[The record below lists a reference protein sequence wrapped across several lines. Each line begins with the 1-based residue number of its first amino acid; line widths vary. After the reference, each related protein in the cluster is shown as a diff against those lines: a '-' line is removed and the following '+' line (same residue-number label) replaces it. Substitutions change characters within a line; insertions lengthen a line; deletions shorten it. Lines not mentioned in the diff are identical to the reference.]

1 MWRQHRYLHKGK
13 VMLRIDGFKGRVKM
27 ENIIF
32 EDRSEAGRKLS
43 ALLVKRGYKKDEPL
57 VVLGIPRGGVVVAD
71 EVAAGLSAPLD
82 VIIARKLR
90 APYQPELGI
99 GAVISGDH
107 ITIINE
113 EVARLTGA
121 TKDYLDREI
130 ADQREEIERRLR
142 FYRGESP
149 ATEVS
154 GKTVIVVDDGIAT
167 GYTFRAALEG
177 LRRRNPRK
185 LIAAAPVAAQ
195 DSAEM
200 LRAFADEVIC
210 LSTPAYFVAVGAWYR
225 NFDQTSDEE
234 VAAILRRSW
243 GRSTSRKAANA

>member
-1 MWRQHRYLHKGK
+1 MG
-13 VMLRIDGFKGRVKM
+13 
-27 ENIIF
+27 NIIF
-32 EDRSEAGRKLS
+32 EDRREAGKKLS
-43 ALLVKRGYKKDEPL
+43 NVLIKRGYKNEDGL

-71 EVAAGLSAPLD
+71 EIAEGLSAPLD

-90 APYQPELGI
+90 APLQPELGI

-107 ITIINE
+107 LTIVNE
-113 EVARLTGA
+113 EVARAVGA
-121 TKDYLDREI
+121 TKNYLDREI
-130 ADQREEIERRLR
+130 AYQREEIERRLR
-142 FYRGESP
+142 FYRGSRP

-177 LRRRNPRK
+177 LRRLNPER
-185 LIAAAPVAAQ
+185 LIAAAPVAAL
-195 DSAEM
+195 DSSEM
-200 LRAFADEVIC
+200 LNAFADEVVC

-234 VAAILRRSW
+234 VATILRRNW
-243 GRSTSRKAANA
+243 GRFKPLKTANA

>member
-1 MWRQHRYLHKGK
+1 MT
-13 VMLRIDGFKGRVKM
+13 D
-27 ENIIF
+27 IIF
-32 EDRSEAGRKLS
+32 EDRREAGRKLS
-43 ALLVKRGYKKDEPL
+43 SALIKRGYKGKPA
-57 VVLGIPRGGVVVAD
+57 VVFGIPRGGVVVAD
-71 EVAAGLSAPLD
+71 EVAAGIEAPLD

-113 EVARLTGA
+113 EVARLAGA
-121 TKDYLDREI
+121 AKDYLDREI
-130 ADQREEIERRLR
+130 DYQRKEIERRLS
-142 FYRGESP
+142 FYRGDRP
-149 ATEVS
+149 AVEVS

-185 LIAAAPVAAQ
+185 LVAAAPVAAR

-200 LRAFADEVIC
+200 LQAYADEIIC
-210 LSTPAYFVAVGAWYR
+210 LSMPASFVAVGAWYR
-225 NFDQTSDEE
+225 NFDQTTDEE
-234 VAAILRRSW
+234 VAAILQRTWNRSAS
-243 GRSTSRKAANA
+243 GKTAKA

>member
-1 MWRQHRYLHKGK
+1 MGN
-13 VMLRIDGFKGRVKM
+13 V
-27 ENIIF
+27 IF
-32 EDRSEAGRKLS
+32 EDRREAGRKLS
-43 ALLVKRGYKKDEPL
+43 SVLIKRGYKNEDGL

-71 EVAAGLSAPLD
+71 KIAEGLSAPLD

-90 APYQPELGI
+90 APLQPELGI

-107 ITIINE
+107 LTIVNE
-113 EVARLTGA
+113 EVARAVGA
-121 TKDYLDREI
+121 TKNYLDREI
-130 ADQREEIERRLR
+130 AYQREEIERRLR
-142 FYRGESP
+142 FYRGSRP

-177 LRRRNPRK
+177 LRRLNPKK
-185 LIAAAPVAAQ
+185 LIAAAPVAAL
-195 DSAEM
+195 DSSEM
-200 LRAFADEVIC
+200 LNAFADEVVC

-234 VAAILRRSW
+234 VATILHRNWDRFKPL
-243 GRSTSRKAANA
+243 KAANA